1 MPAFEASALN
11 DNDEEMAFLWAVLS
25 ASGSGARPRAPAA
38 RAMSRGSPGA
48 PLSLRSS
55 SSGVPLIVG
64 VAVSIILAD
73 R

>member
-11 DNDEEMAFLWAVLS
+11 DNDEEMAFLWAVL
-25 ASGSGARPRAPAA
+25 SGSGARPRAPAA